1 MGDQNTILIVTHDL
15 RAALS
20 VADMIWVMAKG
31 PNGSTIAHELDL
43 AAHGFAWEE
52 DAYADKEFMV
62 VEKELSGMF

>member
-1 MGDQNTILIVTHDL
+1 MSLLDTLKHAIVEEDSPPAT
-15 RAALS
+15 A
-20 VADMIWVMAKG
+20 
-31 PNGSTIAHELDL
+31 TEAHELDL